1 MNRTLLM
8 ISLLYIFPA
17 CQKNDELPEPQT
29 KRQKV
34 VFAASSTIPGEGMRS
49 AEDWECK
56 PYEPDYAH
64 ITISDTD
71 YFPRLY
77 RIDGILYT
85 QYILLEIPNGAL
97 TATYVVSNFLL
108 YDDGGTAGGYLEAD
122 DTIVMGIPRDTSA
135 YAGYVGTTLDFSFD
149 VNVFQGLEVPVEVL
163 CVHNDSAKKQYP
175 GR

>member
-8 ISLLYIFPA
+8 ISLLCIFPA
-17 CQKNDELPEPQT
+17 CQKNDEQPEHQT
-29 KRQKV
+29 NRQKV
-34 VFAASSTIPGEGMRS
+34 VFAASRTIPDAGLRS

-77 RIDGILYT
+77 RIDGMLYT
-85 QYILLEIPNGAL
+85 QYILLEIPNGAF

-108 YDDGGTAGGYLEAD
+108 YDDGGTAGGTLEAD

-135 YAGYVGTTLDFSFD
+135 YAGYVSTTLDFSFD
-149 VNVFQGLEVPVEVL
+149 VNVFQGLQVPVEVL
-163 CVHNDSAKKQYP
+163 CFQTNSAKKQYS
-175 GR
+175 GH